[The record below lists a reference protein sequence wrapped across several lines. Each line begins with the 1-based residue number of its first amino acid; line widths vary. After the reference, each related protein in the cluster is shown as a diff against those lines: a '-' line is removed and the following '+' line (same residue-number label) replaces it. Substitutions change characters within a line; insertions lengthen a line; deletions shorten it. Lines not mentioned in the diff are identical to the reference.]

1 MPLSVSALVIHVGL
15 HLGLLPDSRP
25 VCIGV
30 RHVRVGGVFGVQGS
44 EDLVRRTVK
53 AVAQQQRTREEEC
66 QEYSTRPP
74 VQNRP
79 DDFCPSH
86 LDRFIAFHFA
96 VFIPPRGIY
105 R

>member
-1 MPLSVSALVIHVGL
+1 MSLCVSALVIHGR
-15 HLGLLPDSRP
+15 LLPDSRL
-25 VCIGV
+25 VRIGG
-30 RHVRVGGVFGVQGS
+30 RRVRVGGVFGMQGS

-79 DDFCPSH
+79 NDFCPSH
-86 LDRFIAFHFA
+86 LDRFIAFHSA

>member
-1 MPLSVSALVIHVGL
+1 MPLSVSALVIHV
-15 HLGLLPDSRP
+15 GLLPDSRP

-53 AVAQQQRTREEEC
+53 AVAHEQRTREEER
-66 QEYSTRPP
+66 QEHPTRPP

-79 DDFCPSH
+79 DDLYPSH
-86 LDRFIAFHFA
+86 LDRFIDFHSA
-96 VFIPPRGIY
+96 VYIPPRGI
-105 R
+105 